1 MFLGITLLVIVFTG
15 YTFAIKLSEAAD
27 GIIPLSVVARL
38 IGLKSVITLEVLL
51 PTALYLSIIA
61 ALSRFHRDS
70 EMAAINT
77 AGVGEAGIL
86 RTVIILS
93 VLIAVI
99 VGTISLFARPW
110 AYRQSYQIEAQA
122 RAEFD
127 IRKIEPG
134 QFIELQG
141 SKYVLFARHVDKHKG
156 RLQDVFLQSEQGNKI
171 QLIFAQEAFLPPVR
185 AGERRSF
192 EFVNGYNYL
201 LDQLG
206 SQDTTLKFK
215 HMKVY
220 IPTDKRDTKYRRR
233 AEPSIN
239 LYRSDAPED
248 IAEFQWRL
256 STPLATVLLSL
267 LAVPLSRS
275 APRQSRYHSFVF
287 AILVYVGLFNLTG
300 VARTWVEN
308 GKVQSFPGIWWIY
321 LVPLLLFIG
330 LMVAPTWLRRKR

>member
-110 AYRQSYQIEAQA
+110 AYRQSYQIEAEA

-141 SKYVLFARHVDKHKG
+141 SKYVLFARHVDKDKG

-171 QLIFAQEAFLPPVR
+171 QLIFAQEALLQPVH

-192 EFVNGYNYL
+192 EFLNGYNYL